1 MDDVGVKYKQE
12 QWEVEFLFIHLG
24 IATYQKGESPD
35 FTFDY
40 EGKHIGLEHTN
51 CFPNGKTL
59 EHNSWQ
65 KIEELIV
72 AELNK
77 SDLQPR
83 LIAYS
88 VTTHKN
94 GKKTYTE
101 IAEEILSAYKWMLDN
116 EVNTIDIYNNYGF
129 PLKALTYIHY
139 STFYTPD
146 RFSLSE
152 MVGGVGNLAG
162 INHIIDSVSK
172 KEKLLSKYKGK
183 NENSSIQEFWLSIYI
198 PTDEY
203 CTNVECDTTYFND
216 CQYDRIYLING
227 RHIGA
232 LSRGDTT
239 SIIRLK

>member
-1 MDDVGVKYKQE
+1 MNNEGKIKQEEWEVSFLFKHLGVKAYHKC
-12 QWEVEFLFIHLG
+12 
-24 IATYQKGESPD
+24 ESPD
-35 FTFDY
+35 FIFDY
-40 EGKHIGLEHTN
+40 EGKRIGLEHTN
-51 CFPNGKTL
+51 CFPNKKTIGN
-59 EHNSWQ
+59 NSWRS
-65 KIEELIV
+65 IENLITK
-72 AELNK
+72 ELNK
-77 SDLQPR
+77 SDLPPR

-116 EVNTIDIYNNYGF
+116 EENTLDRYNNYGF

-139 STFYTPD
+139 YTCYTPD
-146 RFSLSE
+146 EFSLSE
-152 MVGGVGNLAG
+152 MDGGVGNLAG
-162 INHIIDSVSK
+162 MNHIRDSVNK
-172 KEKLLSKYKGK
+172 KEKLLAKYKGQ

-203 CTNVECDTTYFND
+203 CTKVECDTTYFND

-227 RHIGA
+227 RYIGD
-232 LSRGDTT
+232 LQKEDTS